1 MSSATAVRASL
12 VGESDG
18 AGAAAGNC
26 HVSGD
31 MWSIDADRQR
41 IGNSAFFDAAWSPK
55 ILAAPPAHRPNLAW
69 ELNSAIK
76 VLSPIDFTTNPL
88 GLPHAGLRADM
99 IV

>member
-1 MSSATAVRASL
+1 LPNAFSTDGLHGDGNALSILEGDDGEGDATMSSATAVRASL

-55 ILAAPPAHRPNLAW
+55 ILAPPPAHHPNLAW
-69 ELNSAIK
+69 S
-76 VLSPIDFTTNPL
+76 
-88 GLPHAGLRADM
+88 
-99 IV
+99 

>member
-41 IGNSAFFDAAWSPK
+41 IGNSAFFDAA
-55 ILAAPPAHRPNLAW
+55 
-69 ELNSAIK
+69 
-76 VLSPIDFTTNPL
+76 
-88 GLPHAGLRADM
+88 
-99 IV
+99 